1 MMSKKYKIKFVGYLY
16 EVTKEK
22 HSEMKKESNHSHYLK
37 VQKKKSGIVV
47 HSLDALKER
56 EFSGFEVIADQNID
70 VAATV
75 VKNLMLHALDKA
87 KEELE
92 PDERLL
98 IKLMYDENKTEE
110 EIGEVF
116 GITQQAVS
124 KRHSKIIQKLRK
136 IMKI

>member
-1 MMSKKYKIKFVGYLY
+1 MSKKYKIKFVGYLY

-22 HSEMKKESNHSHYLK
+22 HSEMKKESNHSYYLK